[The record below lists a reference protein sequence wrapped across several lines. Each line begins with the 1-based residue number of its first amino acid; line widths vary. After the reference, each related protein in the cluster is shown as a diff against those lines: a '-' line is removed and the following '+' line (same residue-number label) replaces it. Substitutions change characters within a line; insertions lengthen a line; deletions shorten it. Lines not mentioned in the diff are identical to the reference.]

1 MDSETLNEQWA
12 RICAQV
18 KSYQDIDP
26 SQVSAFFSR
35 LVPQAM
41 SDSFLML
48 TADNDFI
55 KTWVEQHYTEVI
67 VRALR
72 DLTGV
77 VFAVAIAV
85 DPTQEQ
91 RKIAA
96 AGQPSP
102 AAPLSAPAQPM
113 PTPTPAQPAA
123 STMESLPSQPIAA
136 AAPPSPAYGA
146 PLSQATPFEPSGMV
160 AHSLAED
167 VVVDHYAPPAPAPL
181 SQEPVAERASNPSSS
196 LTFENFVIGESNR
209 MAYSMAVE
217 VAESPGRLPLNP
229 LFIYGKSGLG
239 KTHLM
244 RAIQNYI
251 EETRPSM
258 RTVYVD
264 AQDFVSKYSEAGAIK
279 DQEKV
284 SFRNFRAYYEQ
295 ADILLLDDVQHLQ
308 GKKESMNM
316 LFQLFNTLTSQG
328 KQVVLSADRAP
339 KNIQFDERLK
349 SRFYSGGTIDI
360 QPPEVETK
368 LGIVKSFTD
377 ELSRSEGLGNFTLSD
392 DIQMYIAENSGSNIR
407 ELKGAVNTV
416 IYRMIYCDRSDIS
429 IDEVRELLANHF
441 TGGMSRS
448 LTVED
453 IQREVEN
460 FFKVSHSDMVGP
472 KRSQSIVRPRQIAIY
487 LCRQL
492 LDLPYG
498 DIGKKFNRDHSTAIH
513 SATSIEERL
522 KTDRDTQEEIEVLQ
536 KIICE
541 LD

>member
-1 MDSETLNEQWA
+1 
-12 RICAQV
+12 
-18 KSYQDIDP
+18 
-26 SQVSAFFSR
+26 
-35 LVPQAM
+35 
-41 SDSFLML
+41 
-48 TADNDFI
+48 
-55 KTWVEQHYTEVI
+55 
-67 VRALR
+67 
-72 DLTGV
+72 
-77 VFAVAIAV
+77 
-85 DPTQEQ
+85 
-91 RKIAA
+91 
-96 AGQPSP
+96 
-102 AAPLSAPAQPM
+102 
-113 PTPTPAQPAA
+113 
-123 STMESLPSQPIAA
+123 MEPLPSQPIAA
-136 AAPPSPAYGA
+136 SAPPPPAYGA
-146 PLSQATPFEPSGMV
+146 PLSQAAPFEPSGMV
-160 AHSLAED
+160 AHPFVED

-181 SQEPVAERASNPSSS
+181 SQEPVAERSSNPSSS

-377 ELSRSEGLGNFTLSD
+377 EFSRSEGLG
-392 DIQMYIAENSGSNIR
+392 
-407 ELKGAVNTV
+407 K
-416 IYRMIYCDRSDIS
+416 
-429 IDEVRELLANHF
+429 
-441 TGGMSRS
+441 
-448 LTVED
+448 
-453 IQREVEN
+453 
-460 FFKVSHSDMVGP
+460 
-472 KRSQSIVRPRQIAIY
+472 
-487 LCRQL
+487 
-492 LDLPYG
+492 
-498 DIGKKFNRDHSTAIH
+498 IGRAH
-513 SATSIEERL
+513 
-522 KTDRDTQEEIEVLQ
+522 V
-536 KIICE
+536 
-541 LD
+541 